1 MDKKKIS
8 LLKYLTKN
16 CTDSYKVL
24 DTKKVLS
31 SMRKYKGDYNALKSD
46 IEYFAKRRY
55 IDLKY
60 LDEENM
66 CLTIQ
71 DNLHILEENLKV
83 EETLRKK
90 FITMLVVFS
99 CFSCIMAFVG
109 AFLALLIIRK

>member
-1 MDKKKIS
+1 MDKKKVS

-16 CTDSYKVL
+16 CSDTYKVL
-24 DTKKVLS
+24 ETKKVLN
-31 SMRKYKGDYNALKSD
+31 SMKKYKGDFNSLKAD

-83 EETLRKK
+83 EENLRKK
-90 FITMLVVFS
+90 FVSMLIIFS
-99 CFSCIMAFVG
+99 CFSCVMAFVG
-109 AFLALLIIRK
+109 AFLALIIFR